1 MPRSGAVTLSDLI
14 DPTLTVACARC
25 QRKGRYSV
33 ARLMSKHG
41 DARLTDL
48 RTFLTADCPQRARK
62 SIDAR
67 CQALFDPLP
76 ETKRE
81 RQTHDGRS
89 ALTPQ
94 VWEKPNPLGVG
105 KSFRMR

>member
-1 MPRSGAVTLSDLI
+1 MPRSGAVTLSDLM
-14 DPTLTVACARC
+14 DPALTLVCARC

-62 SIDAR
+62 SIDAQ
-67 CQALFDPLP
+67 CQAVFDPPP
-76 ETKRE
+76 ETRRE
-81 RQTHDGRS
+81 RPT
-89 ALTPQ
+89 
-94 VWEKPNPLGVG
+94 W
-105 KSFRMR
+105 